1 MEFPSIITSYSN
13 AQVPLETEDYKIDDI
28 VDGMD
33 NLSLRDNE
41 ELAFEEETKKHNNNQ
56 YIDKHR
62 LGHFQEGKMILS
74 QQIVN

>member
-1 MEFPSIITSYSN
+1 
-13 AQVPLETEDYKIDDI
+13 
-28 VDGMD
+28 MD
-33 NLSLRDNE
+33 NLSLKDNE